1 MQSHSQHPYPTN
13 RLHRTINLGKF
24 GSFPTNSLIHRP
36 HHLTFDILDSPPSL
50 SVVSTEEITRDLLG
64 EELARAADEEG
75 AENGNEEDGE
85 GDEKGDLVMSGDDV
99 GLDDVRNNR
108 ETVDDPNAQK
118 LSWKEIEELKK
129 RGGGQSGRVSN
140 EINMEEFDGVNVR

>member
-1 MQSHSQHPYPTN
+1 
-13 RLHRTINLGKF
+13 
-24 GSFPTNSLIHRP
+24 
-36 HHLTFDILDSPPSL
+36 
-50 SVVSTEEITRDLLG
+50 
-64 EELARAADEEG
+64 
-75 AENGNEEDGE
+75 
-85 GDEKGDLVMSGDDV
+85 MSGDDV

>member
-1 MQSHSQHPYPTN
+1 MVP
-13 RLHRTINLGKF
+13 
-24 GSFPTNSLIHRP
+24 
-36 HHLTFDILDSPPSL
+36 
-50 SVVSTEEITRDLLG
+50 
-64 EELARAADEEG
+64 
-75 AENGNEEDGE
+75 
-85 GDEKGDLVMSGDDV
+85 GDDA

-140 EINMEEFDGVNVR
+140 RINIVEFGGANAI